1 MDPSSYKYN
10 AMAFWFDRI
19 DDEVLPEY
27 DIEQMADAL
36 DATAQ
41 DVVSFYLDRGEVP
54 YLCSEQDQRLLENA
68 PEMLKQ
74 LRAVRDDIGAL
85 ACDTNGW
92 RAWDATAVDELL
104 GSRLVRLD
112 DLISTAEGRE

>member
-1 MDPSSYKYN
+1 MPFPDSEYPSI
-10 AMAFWFDRI
+10 M
-19 DDEVLPEY
+19 
-27 DIEQMADAL
+27 
-36 DATAQ
+36 
-41 DVVSFYLDRGEVP
+41 RGKDKRE
-54 YLCSEQDQRLLENA
+54 SQRLLAAA

-92 RAWDATAVDELL
+92 RAWDATAVDQLL

-112 DLISTAEGRE
+112 DLIAKAEGRE